1 MAVITRKLVLWF
13 ATYMVLSK
21 SLPVTHGNHSGLLI
35 CASRSCIKVTSS
47 KYEAGNN
54 LMLNNLTY
62 TIGIPTIKIGTLE
75 YKVAAQTDQP
85 SRSVIRVFTQV
96 YDFTIC

>member
-1 MAVITRKLVLWF
+1 
-13 ATYMVLSK
+13 
-21 SLPVTHGNHSGLLI
+21 
-35 CASRSCIKVTSS
+35 
-47 KYEAGNN
+47 
-54 LMLNNLTY
+54 MLNNLTY